1 MRFQHRPELDSS
13 GRDEGTFCPVF
24 CCPNTA
30 TLITVS
36 PSDLTLV
43 FLLGARRLAQ
53 SPGLL
58 DGGTAAVFTLLPIA
72 GGWKARFNLQD
83 VHKDFKNAEA
93 WT

>member
-1 MRFQHRPELDSS
+1 M
-13 GRDEGTFCPVF
+13 
-24 CCPNTA
+24 
-30 TLITVS
+30 TVS

-58 DGGTAAVFTLLPIA
+58 DEGTAAVFTLLRTA
-72 GGWKARFNLQD
+72 GGWKARFSLQD
-83 VHKDFKNAEA
+83 VHGEFTNEKA